1 MYARMI
7 PMFSYLTGILEPE
20 DKRALKRYGF
30 LSVVL
35 PVIELFSISM
45 ILPLVRQAVNATQ
58 ASARFFAMTMGM
70 NVLLVAKGG
79 LELYKMRILNY
90 LGNRCARKFSLK
102 LYELLIKEDLS
113 QHNRRGATQSLTM
126 IRSDSVACMNLLITG
141 LDIVSAGL
149 VLAGFAAVLIA
160 ITGLVGLVSLM
171 GFLGCMMLVH
181 AFTHKNMLLHGEERR
196 KQEIQLN
203 GQITVTYGLFKTLKL
218 DRRWRAAVKRY
229 EDYSMRL
236 AQIQEDYALKN
247 TVVSIFLHNG
257 ILAAVFFL
265 LALSMVLKIHLTEV
279 LGEII
284 VFITLLLRMIPMG
297 NSIVKNL
304 HNMEFG
310 RKSYE
315 SLRTGM
321 EELECIHQ
329 KEREE
334 QALREKKITFTD
346 RLRIQGL
353 TFAYRENE
361 NIFTDA
367 SLDLPVGKTIAI
379 IGPSG
384 SGKTTFVDLILG
396 LLTPQSGSICYD
408 DYDIV
413 TGTDD
418 KGRCRGELGN
428 IISYIPQTV
437 YLNGETVRN
446 NVAFF
451 SEEVDEERVRESL
464 AAAQLLDD
472 VEKLPNGLDSL
483 IGERGATISG
493 GQRQRLAVARALY
506 KDFELLVM
514 DEATAGLDRETEKA
528 VLDAIRKLKHN
539 KTLLIVTHHMGL
551 VRECDLVY
559 QIKDQKLVKVEMAE
573 AGQG

>member
-1 MYARMI
+1 MYARMM
-7 PMFSYLTGILEPE
+7 PMFSYLIGILEPE
-20 DKRALKRYGF
+20 DKRILKRYGF
-30 LSVVL
+30 LNVIL

-45 ILPLVRQAVNATQ
+45 ILPLVRQTVSATQ
-58 ASARFFAMTMGM
+58 ASARILAVTMGM
-70 NVLLVAKGG
+70 NVLLVVKGG
-79 LELYKMRILNY
+79 FELYKVRILNY

-113 QHNRRGATQSLTM
+113 QHNRRGAAQSLTM

-141 LDIVSAGL
+141 IDIVSAGL
-149 VLAGFAAVLIA
+149 VLAGFAIVLIA
-160 ITGLVGLVSLM
+160 ITGWAGGISLAV
-171 GFLGCMMLVH
+171 FLGCLMLVH
-181 AFTHKNMLLHGEERR
+181 AFTRKNMLLHGEERR

-203 GQITVTYGLFKTLKL
+203 GLITVTYGLFKTLKL
-218 DRRWRAAVKRY
+218 DSRWRAAVKRY

-236 AQIQEDYALKN
+236 VRIQEDYALKN
-247 TVVSIFLHNG
+247 TMVSIFLHNG
-257 ILAAVFFL
+257 ILAAIFFL
-265 LALSMVLKIHLTEV
+265 LALSMVLRIRLTDV
-279 LGEII
+279 LAEII

-315 SLRTGM
+315 SLRAGM
-321 EELECIHQ
+321 EKLECIHQ
-329 KEREE
+329 REREE
-334 QALREKKITFTD
+334 QALREKKITLRD
-346 RLRIQGL
+346 RLRIRGL

-361 NIFTDA
+361 PIFTEA
-367 SLDLPVGKTIAI
+367 SVDLPVGKTIAI

-396 LLTPQSGSICYD
+396 VLTPQSGSICYD

-413 TGTDD
+413 TGTDSMG
-418 KGRCRGELGN
+418 KCRGELGN
-428 IISYIPQTV
+428 IVSYIPQTV

-451 SEEVDEERVRESL
+451 SDEIDEERVRESL

-472 VEKLPNGLDSL
+472 MEKLPNGLDSL

-514 DEATAGLDRETEKA
+514 DEATAGLDRETERA
-528 VLDAIRKLKHN
+528 VLDSIRKLKYN
-539 KTLLIVTHHMGL
+539 KTLLIVTHHMEL
-551 VRECDLVY
+551 VEECDLVY
-559 QIKDQKLVKVEMAE
+559 RIQDQKLVRVEAAE

>member
-236 AQIQEDYALKN
+236 ARIQEDYALKN

>member
-7 PMFSYLTGILEPE
+7 PMFSYLTGILEAE
-20 DKRALKRYGF
+20 DKRVLKRYGL
-30 LSVVL
+30 LSIFL

-45 ILPLVRQAVNATQ
+45 ILPLVKQAVSATQ
-58 ASARFFAMTMGM
+58 ASPRILAVTIGM
-70 NVLLVAKGG
+70 NVLLVVKGW
-79 LELYKMRILNY
+79 LELYKVRIVNY
-90 LGNRCARKFSLK
+90 LSNQGARKFSLK

-126 IRSDSVACMNLLITG
+126 IRSDSVACMNLLVTG
-141 LDIVSAGL
+141 IDIVSAGL
-149 VLAGFAAVLIA
+149 VLAGFATALIA
-160 ITGLVGLVSLM
+160 ITGWIGVVSLG
-171 GFLGCMMLVH
+171 GFLGCMALVH
-181 AFTHKNMLLHGEERR
+181 AFTRKNMILNGEERR
-196 KQEIQLN
+196 KQEIKLN

-229 EDYSMRL
+229 EDYSRKL
-236 AQIQEDYALKN
+236 VRIQEDYALKN

-265 LALSMVLKIHLTEV
+265 LALSMVLKIHLTDV
-279 LGEII
+279 LAEII
-284 VFITLLLRMIPMG
+284 VFVTLLLRMIPMG

-321 EELECIHQ
+321 EELERIHQ
-329 KEREE
+329 REREE
-334 QALREKKITFTD
+334 ATLREKKITFTD
-346 RLRIQGL
+346 RLRIRNL

-367 SLDLPVGKTIAI
+367 SLELPVGKTIAI
-379 IGPSG
+379 TGPSG

-396 LLTPQSGSICYD
+396 LLPPQSGSICYD

-413 TGTDD
+413 AKTDGTG
-418 KGRCRGELGN
+418 KCRGELGN

-437 YLNGETVRN
+437 YMNGETVRN

-451 SEEVDEERVRESL
+451 SEEIDEERVRESL
-464 AAAQLLDD
+464 AAAQLLEDM
-472 VEKLPNGLDSL
+472 EKLPEGLDSL
-483 IGERGATISG
+483 IGEHGATLSG

-528 VLDAIRKLKHN
+528 VLDSIRRLKHN

-551 VRECDLVY
+551 VKECDRVY
-559 QIKDQKLVKVEMAE
+559 RIKDQKLVRVETAGDE
-573 AGQG
+573 AG